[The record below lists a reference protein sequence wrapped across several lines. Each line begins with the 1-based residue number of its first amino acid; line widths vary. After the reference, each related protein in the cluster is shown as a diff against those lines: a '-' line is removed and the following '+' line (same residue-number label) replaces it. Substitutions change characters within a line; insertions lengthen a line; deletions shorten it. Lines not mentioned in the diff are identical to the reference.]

1 MRTWLWMTWIR
12 FLWWL
17 DDFVAGHIIDDDP
30 LDPARHRQDFD
41 GDLDTTRGGRDVRQY
56 KD

>member
-17 DDFVAGHIIDDDP
+17 DDFVANHISDVDP
-30 LDPARHRQDFD
+30 YDPARHLDDDLARQR
-41 GDLDTTRGGRDVRQY
+41 GDRDVRQY